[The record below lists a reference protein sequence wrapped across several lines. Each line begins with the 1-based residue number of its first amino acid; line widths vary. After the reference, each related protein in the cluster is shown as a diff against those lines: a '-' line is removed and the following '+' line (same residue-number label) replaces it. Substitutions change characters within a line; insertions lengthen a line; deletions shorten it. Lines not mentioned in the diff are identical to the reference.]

1 MSLYK
6 LALAIKK
13 RNKIAY
19 YGDGAPYIGESYNS
33 MYNSMR
39 NARRKE
45 LYDAFK
51 LNRAQ
56 KINEQALMSRLTR
69 DTMEDYS
76 AVTPSAA
83 LAQHEFS
90 RSIASPSS
98 WSKDLA
104 TDIQRRYGSQVPRH
118 ISELIPAPI
127 SRLVSRFIPS
137 YSPAPAPA
145 PAPVLLPAHSPAP
158 VPAPVPGPIHVYTAD
173 SPGLA
178 GQAPIV
184 QNPTPLLATT
194 AITPEQPAT
203 PMPEPQISTELPE
216 VASAPGFM
224 DNMGA
229 TVSGLASKYLTPTN
243 VGYGAGALALAGG
256 AYGIHKLLQRN
267 KRKAREEEMA
277 RLARIES
284 MRQQTRDLQPFYRP
298 YMDSIRGYF

>member
-13 RNKIAY
+13 SNKIAY
-19 YGDGAPYIGESYNS
+19 YGDGAPYIGDSYNS
-33 MYNSMR
+33 MI
-39 NARRKE
+39 NAEYARKKA

-56 KINEQALMSRLTR
+56 KIKAEQEFLNSARDASR
-69 DTMEDYS
+69 DYS
-76 AVTPSAA
+76 VTPSAA
-83 LAQHEFS
+83 LAQDEFS
-90 RSIASPSS
+90 RYLASPNS
-98 WSKDLA
+98 WTGELA
-104 TDIQRRYGSQVPRH
+104 IDIQNRARGLGSV
-118 ISELIPAPI
+118 
-127 SRLVSRFIPS
+127 
-137 YSPAPAPA
+137 
-145 PAPVLLPAHSPAP
+145 PAP
-158 VPAPVPGPIHVYTAD
+158 VPAPVPGPIYPAA

-178 GQAPIV
+178 GPATIV

-194 AITPEQPAT
+194 AITPAQPIT
-203 PMPEPQISTELPE
+203 QIPEPQITPAQPVTQIPEPQITTGLPE

-267 KRKAREEEMA
+267 KRKAREAEMA